1 MLRTHVLGRKIEH
14 VAFYS
19 WRCFHD
25 VTGILGLPVYAVQ
38 NVGKQDPQQTT
49 VVTGSE
55 AEKAEETAPA
65 TPKTTFGK
73 LIYKGQGCNFSV
85 ACITAEGKAEKLG
98 AMQVQPG
105 LLLLVAWC

>member
-1 MLRTHVLGRKIEH
+1 M
-14 VAFYS
+14 
-19 WRCFHD
+19 
-25 VTGILGLPVYAVQ
+25 TGILGLPVYAVQ
-38 NVGKQDPQQTT
+38 NVGKQDPQQTA
-49 VVTGSE
+49 VVTGNE

-98 AMQVQPG
+98 PMQVQHR
-105 LLLLVAWC
+105 LLQLVAWC